1 MDPFAVLDLA
11 PDASQRDIKKAYRR
25 LAMAHH
31 PDRNPGDPAAAKRF
45 LQVKDAYEL
54 LSDPH
59 RRAAWFGR
67 SRRADGQGPD
77 DDWLDSVTWMAEH
90 AWRTARHEVLPR
102 YVAAYGLGAELV
114 WALRQVFHAGDLA
127 ASAPETSQ
135 GISAFY
141 WGRPYGFR
149 LGRAGKRHRD
159 ALRPQGRFKPPNNRA
174 QDVVHT
180 AGRRDERIVAAVAD
194 LDRAFAEEPRL
205 ARYRYR
211 RVLLEGDGGPLEDI
225 AIEADVMGGILGI
238 IGLEQTW
245 RWIMPRQ
252 MLEVRLEAVPLLFL
266 AGVTPHGEP
275 ELQLVPLGALHFG
288 LQARIDEWL
297 EFGGD
302 SAKAG

>member
-1 MDPFAVLDLA
+1 MRGWKVWEC
-11 PDASQRDIKKAYRR
+11 
-25 LAMAHH
+25 
-31 PDRNPGDPAAAKRF
+31 G
-45 LQVKDAYEL
+45 
-54 LSDPH
+54 
-59 RRAAWFGR
+59 WGR
-67 SRRADGQGPD
+67 SEGDVGGDDRHPGYRAPGSDAGTVGVGAGGD
-77 DDWLDSVTWMAEH
+77 AVD
-90 AWRTARHEVLPR
+90 EV
-102 YVAAYGLGAELV
+102 V
-114 WALRQVFHAGDLA
+114 
-127 ASAPETSQ
+127 
-135 GISAFY
+135 
-141 WGRPYGFR
+141 
-149 LGRAGKRHRD
+149 
-159 ALRPQGRFKPPNNRA
+159 
-174 QDVVHT
+174 VVHT